1 MPTYTICRCALTIVI
16 LLGFASAGRAQVAPT
31 TEQREFVTVLGTRIR
46 SQSQAEVTILQAQQL
61 QPAITAEQQAER
73 VRNDL
78 ILQSNRITGR
88 IECLNWIMSEYP
100 RIRGNTDPNIAQ
112 QQINSWRRD
121 LALLTQQLG
130 TVNTQ
135 LNAANIGLNNAR
147 ERRLAAERIVASK
160 QGTNIQ
166 QLNDLSY
173 LYNAAGGTSPR
184 FTWQGLMERVT
195 AVALEKQLASNVTI
209 STGAAPVT
217 VRYQLVSG
225 GEVFFARNCRQCVV
239 RIPVG
244 NYNFWSETTASNE
257 SQKTAYL
264 IFRESHSIQIT
275 PANSST
281 Q

>member
-16 LLGFASAGRAQVAPT
+16 LLAFASAGRAQVAPT

-78 ILQSNRITGR
+78 ILQSNRIGGR

-112 QQINSWRRD
+112 QQLNSWRRD

-225 GEVFFARNCRQCVV
+225 GEVFSARNCRQCVV

-244 NYNFWSETTASNE
+244 NYNFWSETTGSNE

-275 PANSST
+275 PTNPST